1 MRRLPKDSHGE
12 HQLRHDLTDLLSR
25 VARPG
30 RYVGGEFHVRHKP
43 DATPRVVLSYP
54 DVYEIGIANTG
65 LQILYAGIND
75 ETPAAAER
83 AYCPW
88 PDMAGLMRARGVPL
102 WSLES
107 GAPVRDAA
115 LWGFTLQHE
124 LTYTN
129 ILEMLDLAGVPLHAG
144 ERAERDPIVLGG
156 GPGTANPLP
165 LAPFFDAFFVGEAE
179 GRLAALMAALEAPG
193 RPQRLAAL
201 AAVPGV
207 WLPHEGGATGGGS
220 SHRAA
225 AAAGRVPAAAG
236 ARVRRQVFTGF
247 SRTAPLSEPLVP
259 LIEGVHDRVVIEVMR
274 GCSAGCRFCQ
284 AGVWYRP
291 VRERPAG
298 MVVEAAARSLRAT
311 GCDEVSLISLSS
323 CDYGGVREAIAG
335 IREQFP
341 HVRVS
346 LPSLRVDS
354 AAVVLAGLG
363 AEQRG
368 SVTLAPEAGTQA
380 LRDAINKRVDE
391 GDLVAA
397 VEAVFRAGYS
407 GLKLYFMVGLPG
419 ETDDDVA
426 AIAGLAA
433 LALERAT
440 AVARGRARLS
450 LAVSSFVP
458 KAHTAFERAG
468 FAGEALIR
476 HRQGLLKERLPRQ
489 VRARFHDVETSLV
502 EATMAMGGREV
513 AELIEAAWR
522 GGARFDGWSES
533 FDAGIWRRAAAA
545 LGVELGGPD
554 WSAAETLP
562 WQSVDPLVH
571 DAFLRGEA
579 ARARRG
585 ETTEDCRDG
594 TCTSC
599 GVCSGEIEMDL
610 VR

>member
-1 MRRLPKDSHGE
+1 LPKDSHGE
-12 HQLRHDLTDLLSR
+12 HQLRHDLTDLFSR

-65 LQILYAGIND
+65 LQLLYAGIND

-88 PDMAGLMRARGVPL
+88 PDMAGLMRARDVPL

-107 GAPVRDAA
+107 GAAVRDAA

-144 ERAERDPIVLGG
+144 QRGEHDPIVLGG

-193 RPQRLAAL
+193 RARRLAAL
-201 AAVPGV
+201 GAVPGV
-207 WLPHEGGATGGGS
+207 WLPHQGGAGGGS
-220 SHRAA
+220 LPHLGGAA
-225 AAAGRVPAAAG
+225 GAGRVPGTGG

-247 SRTAPLSEPLVP
+247 SRTPPLSEPLVP

-291 VRERPAG
+291 VRERPAE
-298 MVVEAAARSLRAT
+298 MVVEAAARSLGAT

-323 CDYGGVREAIAG
+323 CDYDGVRAAIAG
-335 IREQFP
+335 IRERFP

-380 LRDAINKRVDE
+380 RRDAINKRVDE
-391 GDLVAA
+391 RDLAAA

-407 GLKLYFMVGLPG
+407 GLKLYFMVGLPD

-426 AIAGLAA
+426 AIAALAG

-440 AVARGRARLS
+440 AVARGRVRLS

-476 HRQGLLKERLPRQ
+476 RRQGLLKERLPRQ

-533 FDAGIWRRAAAA
+533 FDAGIWRRAAAT

-562 WQSVDPLVH
+562 WQTVDPLVH

-579 ARARRG
+579 SRAGRG
-585 ETTEDCRDG
+585 ETTDDCRDG
-594 TCTSC
+594 ACASC

>member
-1 MRRLPKDSHGE
+1 MPEDSPRE
-12 HQLRHDLTDLLSR
+12 DRPQQLTDLLAR

-30 RYVGGEFHVRHKP
+30 RYVGGEFHTRRKP
-43 DATPRVVLSYP
+43 AGRPRVVLSYP
-54 DVYEIGIANTG
+54 DVYEIGIANLG
-65 LQILYAGIND
+65 LQILYAQIND
-75 ETPAAAER
+75 STPAVAER

-88 PDMAGLMRARGVPL
+88 PDMAALMRARGVPL

-107 GAPVRDAA
+107 GAPVRSAD

-129 ILEMLDLAGVPLHAG
+129 VLEMLDLAGVPLHA
-144 ERAERDPIVLGG
+144 AERGDDDPIVLGG

-179 GRLAALMAALEAPG
+179 GRVDDLVAALEASG
-193 RPQRLAAL
+193 RAARLRRL

-207 WLPHEGGATGGGS
+207 WLPADRG
-220 SHRAA
+220 
-225 AAAGRVPAAAG
+225 AGRVA
-236 ARVRRQVFTGF
+236 RQVFTGF
-247 SRTAPLSEPLVP
+247 SNTAPLTAPLVP
-259 LIEGVHDRVVIEVMR
+259 LIEGVHDRAVIEVMR
-274 GCSAGCRFCQ
+274 GCTAGCRFCQ
-284 AGVWYRP
+284 AGMWYRP
-291 VRERPAG
+291 VRERPAE
-298 MVVEAAARSLRAT
+298 MVVEAAASALRAT

-323 CDYGGVREAIAG
+323 CDYGGVREAVAG
-335 IREQFP
+335 IRERFP
-341 HVRVS
+341 HVRAS

-368 SVTLAPEAGTQA
+368 SVTLAPEAGSQT

-391 GDLVAA
+391 DDLGAA
-397 VEAVFRAGYS
+397 VGAVFRAGYS

-426 AIAGLAA
+426 AIAGLAGR
-433 LALERAT
+433 ALERA
-440 AVARGRARLS
+440 AAAAPGRARLS

-468 FAGEALIR
+468 FAGESVIR
-476 HRQGLLKERLPRQ
+476 RRQELLRQRLPRQ

-513 AELIEAAWR
+513 GALIEAAWR

-533 FDAGIWRRAAAA
+533 FDAGVWRRAADE
-545 LGVELGGPD
+545 LGIELGGRAWATGD
-554 WSAAETLP
+554 ELP
-562 WQSVDPLVH
+562 WRAVDALV
-571 DAFLRGEA
+571 DDGFLRAEAVRAGEGA
-579 ARARRG
+579 
-585 ETTEDCRDG
+585 TTADCRDG
-594 TCTSC
+594 ACASC
-599 GVCSGEIEMDL
+599 GVCGGEIEMDL
-610 VR
+610 VAGGDRR